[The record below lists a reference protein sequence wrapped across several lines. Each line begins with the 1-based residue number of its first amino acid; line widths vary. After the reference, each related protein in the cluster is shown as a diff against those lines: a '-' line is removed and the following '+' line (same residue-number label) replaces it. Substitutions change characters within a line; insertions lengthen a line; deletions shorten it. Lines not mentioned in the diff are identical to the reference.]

1 MALVGPSGAGKSTLL
16 SLLLRFYDPSQG
28 AILVGGSDIRNVDLA
43 QLRAHIA
50 VVSQQPALFSGTIA
64 DNIRYG
70 RHDASDEQIRSAAQV
85 ARADEFICRLPSGYQ
100 TEVGERGA
108 WLSGGQLQRIAIA
121 RAFVR
126 DAPILL
132 LDEATSAVDARSEHE
147 IQRSLMSLMS
157 GRTTLVVA
165 HRLAT
170 VKKADRIIVL
180 DKGCI
185 VDEGTHSQLVARGGI
200 YAEMAKLQF
209 VD

>member
-85 ARADEFICRLPSGYQ
+85 ARRPGVLTGVRRRGGVSGDGGSATQRAGDSTEVDVAALGELPGRHADEHGGSPG
-100 TEVGERGA
+100 TVGSRWTRADGRPR
-108 WLSGGQLQRIAIA
+108 QPIIPA
-121 RAFVR
+121 RAQ
-126 DAPILL
+126 P
-132 LDEATSAVDARSEHE
+132 AVPA
-147 IQRSLMSLMS
+147 
-157 GRTTLVVA
+157 A
-165 HRLAT
+165 
-170 VKKADRIIVL
+170 
-180 DKGCI
+180 
-185 VDEGTHSQLVARGGI
+185 
-200 YAEMAKLQF
+200 
-209 VD
+209 